1 MRILI
6 YSHYFAPSVGGVETY
21 TMALA
26 QGLVQTQAASDRTDV
41 TVVTATAAAD
51 MDDTA
56 FPFRVVRH
64 PGVRKLAQLV
74 KEADVIHVAG
84 PAFLPMLIGL
94 ILSKPVVPAT

>member
-1 MRILI
+1 
-6 YSHYFAPSVGGVETY
+6 
-21 TMALA
+21 
-26 QGLVQTQAASDRTDV
+26 
-41 TVVTATAAAD
+41 

-94 ILSKPVVPAT
+94 ILSKPVVVEHSGYQSVCPNGMLLYGPTGSNCSGHFMARRYHKCLRCNAQEMGWTFG